1 MTIVIGNKTL
11 KESSQ
16 TQDYHRNVVA
26 RLGVGWRDGGSPRSG
41 AAMNSWK
48 SIATAPF
55 DEDVQLWVID
65 RFGARALAFRC
76 RLTDKGWVNS
86 ELEVALA
93 VTIKPAYWREWPPS
107 GNDPPEPSAP

>member
-1 MTIVIGNKTL
+1 
-11 KESSQ
+11 
-16 TQDYHRNVVA
+16 
-26 RLGVGWRDGGSPRSG
+26 
-41 AAMNSWK
+41 MNSWK